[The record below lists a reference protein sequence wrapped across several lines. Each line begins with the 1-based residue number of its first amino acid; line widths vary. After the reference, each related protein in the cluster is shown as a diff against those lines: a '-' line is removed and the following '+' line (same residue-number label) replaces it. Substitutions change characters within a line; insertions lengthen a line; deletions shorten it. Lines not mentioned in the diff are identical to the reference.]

1 MLKAGIVI
9 DMIDDEIIKD
19 LKFVTY
25 PFSKD
30 ANGLMLLG
38 MSFVLSKQYSDKLS
52 QDVTRGQEAR
62 RGEEKATGI
71 TKHGYG
77 ISSDGY
83 FVPNSMFGLLRKAWE
98 KRIQG
103 ASLISI
109 AEWLNE
115 NGYIKKYRKSKREV
129 RITKQILSK
138 IFNDTFYFGKL
149 KIKGKVFDLREI
161 PQANFKP
168 MITGFE
174 FDAAQEVGRGNKNYL
189 KQKNK
194 FGVLPLKGIV
204 KCAECGN
211 ICTVYPSKSKS
222 GQRYLYYTCRKSG
235 CSRFNEGTR
244 GKIIFDWLY
253 DFLKDGL
260 SVTKGDYEELIYNR
274 KKNASAIKNILEAEI
289 RQL

>member
-1 MLKAGIVI
+1 
-9 DMIDDEIIKD
+9 
-19 LKFVTY
+19 
-25 PFSKD
+25 
-30 ANGLMLLG
+30 MLLG

-71 TKHGYG
+71 TKHGYC

-194 FGVLPLKGIV
+194 FGVLPFK
-204 KCAECGN
+204 
-211 ICTVYPSKSKS
+211 
-222 GQRYLYYTCRKSG
+222 
-235 CSRFNEGTR
+235 
-244 GKIIFDWLY
+244 
-253 DFLKDGL
+253 
-260 SVTKGDYEELIYNR
+260 
-274 KKNASAIKNILEAEI
+274 
-289 RQL
+289 